1 MKSQLYDLNISERMK
16 MENNLELTLNKIVD
30 GDELCWSV
38 LHDRRME
45 QLFEGLRPHYGAL
58 DLNTPLT
65 FSGNLGVPKAHA
77 VKLER
82 FLNRHKG

>member
-1 MKSQLYDLNISERMK
+1 MGSWYLNIMIIK
-16 MENNLELTLNKIVD
+16 MNGSLNFWLTLNKIVD